1 MCLGELG
8 RVQEVRSDGVAE
20 VRVGDRA
27 RIVSLLTLD
36 DPVSPGDWV
45 LIHAGFALSRLT
57 DDEAR
62 EAEQIRTTTTEEL
75 P

>member
-8 RVQEVRSDGVAE
+8 QVQEVRGDGVAE

-27 RIVSLLTLD
+27 RTVSLLTLD
-36 DPVSPGDWV
+36 DPVTPGDWV
-45 LIHAGFALSRLT
+45 LIHSGFALSRLT
-57 DDEAR
+57 ADEAR

>member
-8 RVQEVRSDGVAE
+8 QVQEVRGDGVAE
-20 VRVGDRA
+20 VRVGDRV
-27 RIVSLLTLD
+27 RTVSLLTLD
-36 DPVSPGDWV
+36 DPVAPGDWV
-45 LIHAGFALSRLT
+45 LIHSGFALSRLT
-57 DDEAR
+57 ADEAR